1 MHKMFRFYNQN
12 RIKIWT
18 IAIAVIFI
26 ISLIQILNRN
36 AIEQSKNSENQ
47 ETTLNNVVSYD
58 TQSKSI
64 ISSGEVSKKYSDDIG
79 EIIDEFFSYCCNHEP
94 EKAYDMLTEDMKNS
108 KYPNVD
114 LFISNYY
121 SSKFDGNKEFS
132 FKSWINEKNSYTYLV
147 KIYDNMLASGKSS
160 DADYIEDYITV
171 IPGED
176 TYKINVDGY
185 IGRKFVN
192 KDVSNESVD
201 IKMLYRDIYM
211 DYELDTFYIV
221 NNTDATIMVDTMEN
235 TKNTY
240 LVDLNENK
248 YDAFVNENKKEDM
261 IVNPCETRNVKIK
274 FNVAYRENLKI
285 KKACFSKIVNYDKFK
300 NNSEIEG
307 KSIQIEL

>member
-171 IPGED
+171 ITVED

-285 KKACFSKIVNYDKFK
+285 KKACFSKIVNYDEFK

>member
-58 TQSKSI
+58 THSKSI

-171 IPGED
+171 IPVED

-185 IGRKFVN
+185 IGRKFVK

>member
-171 IPGED
+171 IPVED

-285 KKACFSKIVNYDKFK
+285 KKACFSKIVNYDEFK

>member
-36 AIEQSKNSENQ
+36 AIEQSKNMENQ

-171 IPGED
+171 IPVED

-285 KKACFSKIVNYDKFK
+285 KKACFSKIVNYDEFK

>member
-47 ETTLNNVVSYD
+47 ETTLNNVVYYD
-58 TQSKSI
+58 TQRKSI

-171 IPGED
+171 IPVED

>member
-26 ISLIQILNRN
+26 ISLIRILNRN

-79 EIIDEFFSYCCNHEP
+79 EIINEFFSYCCNHEP

-147 KIYDNMLASGKSS
+147 NIYDNMLASGKSS

-171 IPGED
+171 IPVED

-211 DYELDTFYIV
+211 DYELDTFYII
-221 NNTDATIMVDTMEN
+221 NNTESTIMVDTMEN

-261 IVNPCETRNVKIK
+261 IVNPGETKNVKIK

-285 KKACFSKIVNYDKFK
+285 KKACFSKIVNYDEFK

>member
-26 ISLIQILNRN
+26 ISLIRILNRN

-79 EIIDEFFSYCCNHEP
+79 EIINEFFSYCCNHEP

-147 KIYDNMLASGKSS
+147 NIYDNMLASGKSS

-171 IPGED
+171 IPVED

-261 IVNPCETRNVKIK
+261 IVNPGETKNVKIK

-285 KKACFSKIVNYDKFK
+285 KKACFSKIVNYDEFK

>member
-171 IPGED
+171 IPVED

>member
-36 AIEQSKNSENQ
+36 AIEQSKNMENQ

-79 EIIDEFFSYCCNHEP
+79 EIINEFFSYCCNHEP

-147 KIYDNMLASGKSS
+147 NIYDNMLASGKSS

-171 IPGED
+171 IPVED

-261 IVNPCETRNVKIK
+261 IVNPGETKNVKIK
-274 FNVAYRENLKI
+274 FNVAYRENSKI
-285 KKACFSKIVNYDKFK
+285 KKACFSKIVNYDEFK

>member
-79 EIIDEFFSYCCNHEP
+79 KIIDEFFSYCCNHEP

-171 IPGED
+171 IPVED

-261 IVNPCETRNVKIK
+261 IVNPGETKNVKIK

-285 KKACFSKIVNYDKFK
+285 KKACFSKIVNYDEFK

>member
-1 MHKMFRFYNQN
+1 MFRFYNQN

-171 IPGED
+171 IPVED

>member
-36 AIEQSKNSENQ
+36 AIEQSKNMENQ

-79 EIIDEFFSYCCNHEP
+79 EIINEFFSYCCNHEP

-147 KIYDNMLASGKSS
+147 NIYDNMLASGKSS

-171 IPGED
+171 IPVED

-261 IVNPCETRNVKIK
+261 IVNPGETKNVKIK

-285 KKACFSKIVNYDKFK
+285 KKACFSKIVNYDEFK